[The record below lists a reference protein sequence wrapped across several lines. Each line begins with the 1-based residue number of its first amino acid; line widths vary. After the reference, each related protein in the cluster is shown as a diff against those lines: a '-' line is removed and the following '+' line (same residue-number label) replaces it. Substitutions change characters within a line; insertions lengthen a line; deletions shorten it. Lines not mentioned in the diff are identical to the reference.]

1 MAILVERGVLAA
13 LGPRPRRFSC
23 LVVVA
28 DGPLRMD
35 LVARLRRVGSEDVLE
50 SASVAET
57 RIRTRGRLPRDLYV
71 VSMALPDGSGIG
83 LVAELHQAG
92 WTHGLLLCPDDD
104 PYAVRAALG
113 MGVRAYLVIPREPGS
128 LGGGQPGSL
137 GGADPGRAPRARGSL
152 AAGPAGLSAR
162 EVEVLERVAEGASNK
177 QIGQALG
184 LSALTVK
191 SHLARI
197 GRKLGTGDRA
207 EMVALAMRAGLVA

>member
-1 MAILVERGVLAA
+1 
-13 LGPRPRRFSC
+13 
-23 LVVVA
+23 
-28 DGPLRMD
+28 MD

-137 GGADPGRAPRARGSL
+137 GGGQPGSLGGADPGRAPRARGSL